1 MVLPLFSSSKFMM
14 FREKEIDIMLEQKW
28 TTEVVAVIQFS
39 GESLVQ
45 NTGIISDD
53 LHFIIYPDVTIRSY
67 V

>member
-1 MVLPLFSSSKFMM
+1 MVLPLFSFSKFMM